1 MFEEMEQINAR
12 PKPFEFYTAEDLWT
26 DVHTSKMMLSYH
38 LNADIDVSSRNEKF
52 ISRSV
57 DWIAT
62 QFKIGVDTKIADF
75 GCGPGLYT
83 TKLAR
88 KQADVT
94 GIDFSKRSIQYAQ
107 QTAKQEGLSIR
118 YLCRNY
124 LDYKTDER
132 FNLVLMIMCDICA
145 LSPAQRK
152 KLLNIFYEIL
162 ESGGSVLLDVYS
174 LTAFDQRQ
182 EKAIYEKNLLDGF
195 WSSNQYYGFLNTFK
209 YEKEKVVLDKYTIVE
224 TAGTRVV
231 YNWLQ
236 YFNPDM
242 LEKEF
247 AECGFTIEKLYLNV
261 AGDTFDPQSEEFA
274 VVVSKQ

>member
-1 MFEEMEQINAR
+1 MFEEMEKFNSR

-26 DVHTSKMMLSYH
+26 DEHTSKMMLSYH

-62 QFKIGVDTKIADF
+62 QFKIGADTKIIDF

-94 GIDFSKRSIQYAQ
+94 GIDFSQRSIQHAQ

-118 YLCRNY
+118 YQCRNY
-124 LDYKTDER
+124 LDYQTDER
-132 FNLVLMIMCDICA
+132 FNLVLMIMCDFCA
-145 LSPAQRK
+145 LSPSQRK

-162 ESGGSVLLDVYS
+162 KPGGSVLLDVYL
-174 LTAFDQRQ
+174 LTAFEKRQ

-195 WSSNQYYGFLNTFK
+195 WSPNEYYGFLNTFK

-224 TAGTRVV
+224 AARTRVV

-236 YFNPDM
+236 YFSPDM

-247 AECGFTIEKLYLNV
+247 TGCGFSIDKFYSNV
-261 AGDTFDPQSEEFA
+261 AGDPFDPRADEYA
-274 VVVSKQ
+274 VIARKS